1 MKCRWLL
8 STIQHP
14 AASKQYMMKKWLY
27 FIVFLSVTGFSR
39 HTQTEAE
46 EYNLKAAFIYNFT
59 KFIDWNSFISGN
71 EFIIGVVDS
80 SPIYEPLA
88 EIAQTKT
95 VNDKKIIIRHYRKL
109 DEISLCHVLF
119 ISRNTS
125 LSLDDILAK
134 TAAKGMLIV
143 SEKAG
148 YAKQGTAINFVVV
161 NNKLKFE
168 ANTKAI
174 NSAGLT
180 ASSQLLKLAIIVE

>member
-1 MKCRWLL
+1 M
-8 STIQHP
+8 I
-14 AASKQYMMKKWLY
+14 KKWLY
-27 FIVFLSVTGFSR
+27 LIVILSLTGFSPGV
-39 HTQTEAE
+39 QTEAE

-59 KFIDWNSFISGN
+59 KFIDWDSLIPGN

-80 SPIYEPLA
+80 SPIYEPLT
-88 EIAQTKT
+88 EIAKTNT
-95 VNDKKIIIRHYRKL
+95 VNDRKIIIRQYSKL

-134 TAAKGMLIV
+134 AAVKGMLTI

-148 YAKQGTAINFVVV
+148 YAKQGTAINFIVV

-168 ANTKAI
+168 ANTKTI